1 MSAYLLLG
9 ITYAFAAAVQPGP
22 FLSYLVSQALSHGW
36 RRALPIAFAPLLSD
50 GPIILLVLLVLS
62 RVPPWLVSLL
72 QTAGGFY
79 LLYLAFGAWK
89 NWRGY
94 GAPAP
99 VNSVSS
105 QRTVIKAALVNL
117 LNPNPYLAWSLV
129 LGPLLLEGWRKAP
142 ANGIAMLAGF
152 YTVMVAGQMGI
163 VLVFSAAGKLGPR
176 IGRLLVGASALALA
190 GFGVFML
197 SAGLRGMI

>member
-1 MSAYLLLG
+1 MFAYLLLG
-9 ITYAFAAAVQPGP
+9 VTYAFAAAVQPGP
-22 FLSYLVSQALSHGW
+22 FLSYLVSQALSRGW
-36 RRALPIAFAPLLSD
+36 RHTLPAAFAPLLSD

-72 QTAGGFY
+72 QAVGGFF

-89 NWRGY
+89 NWREY
-94 GAPAP
+94 GGPAP
-99 VNSVSS
+99 LSSTAS

-129 LGPLLLEGWRKAP
+129 LGPLLLKGWREAP
-142 ANGIAMLAGF
+142 INGIALLVGF
-152 YTVMVAGQMGI
+152 YSVMVAGQIGI

-197 SAGLRGMI
+197 LAGVRGMQ